1 MHARGVPD
9 PGSQNEEVID
19 LQAMLADLE
28 LLVNTE
34 SPSLD
39 VPLLTASAIT
49 LASVVARRLG
59 SAPAIIDGPA
69 GPHVHWSGGGTPKV
83 LIVGHHD
90 TVFPVGS
97 CAARPFAVVDGRAM
111 GPGVFDMKAGI
122 VQALHA
128 VASLADRSGVEL
140 LITSD
145 EEVGSLTSRDLIEA
159 RAIACGSV
167 LVCEPSADGGA
178 VKIARKGTGTFEV
191 VVHGKASH
199 AGLEPEKGVNALVA
213 AAELITTAVAETGV
227 QATVTHTVITSQ
239 DQARRRGFA
248 GSPTILVNGSD
259 PFEDPAAPAA
269 MACRLYPTP
278 EGLRGVPAL
287 RDLRRALKRVAEG

>member
-1 MHARGVPD
+1 MHVRGVPD

-97 CAARPFAVVDGRAM
+97 CAARPFTVVDGRAM
-111 GPGVFDMKAGI
+111 GPGVFDKKAGI

-145 EEVGSLTSRDLIEA
+145 EEVGSL
-159 RAIACGSV
+159 
-167 LVCEPSADGGA
+167 
-178 VKIARKGTGTFEV
+178 
-191 VVHGKASH
+191 
-199 AGLEPEKGVNALVA
+199 
-213 AAELITTAVAETGV
+213 
-227 QATVTHTVITSQ
+227 
-239 DQARRRGFA
+239 
-248 GSPTILVNGSD
+248 
-259 PFEDPAAPAA
+259 
-269 MACRLYPTP
+269 
-278 EGLRGVPAL
+278 
-287 RDLRRALKRVAEG
+287 